1 MSDDLVRMISHQG
14 CTEVNHGG
22 VSYLVTPWNTALVH
36 PDAVQPLTKL
46 GGFTIA
52 TEAEPLT
59 RNSTLDECFEAAWAL
74 PKSKTRSTLLMILQ
88 ESKRDESSDSINL
101 IHVT

>member
-1 MSDDLVRMISHQG
+1 MTDLVRMISHQG

-36 PDAVQPLTKL
+36 PDAVESLTKT

-59 RNSTLDECFEAAWAL
+59 RNSTLEECREAVWAL
-74 PKSKTRSTLLMILQ
+74 PKSKARSTLLMILKSPNSMSHLTQ
-88 ESKRDESSDSINL
+88 SIAFS
-101 IHVT
+101 